1 MSDLIVEETENPQQ
15 SSVHATAVV
24 LGEAGVLIWGSSGS
38 GKSRLAFALI
48 EAAEHAALFARLIG
62 DDRIG
67 VELKAG
73 RLIARGHPLILGKIE
88 SRGQGIL
95 EVPFLPAAVLR
106 LVVDL
111 TGAELAIPR
120 YPEPDQVTVAGANL
134 PRLTLR
140 QDAAASDLARAVL
153 ASLRQRHQLTLLSR
167 FR

>member
-1 MSDLIVEETENPQQ
+1 MLIR
-15 SSVHATAVV
+15 
-24 LGEAGVLIWGSSGS
+24 GSSGS
-38 GKSRLAFALI
+38 GKSRLALALI
-48 EAAEHAALFARLIG
+48 EAAEHAGLFARLIG

-95 EVPFLPAAVLR
+95 EAPFLPAAVLR

-111 TGAELAIPR
+111 ADAGTPIPR
-120 YPEPDQVTVAGANL
+120 YPEPNQDQVTVAGANL
-134 PRLTLR
+134 PCLTLR

-153 ASLRQRHQLTLLSR
+153 ANLRQRHQLPLLSR